1 MSVIDWLLDGDP
13 SIRWQVMR
21 DLSDAPPSEVA
32 AERARVATE
41 GWGGQLL
48 GLQGPDG
55 LWDGGTY
62 RAGWVD
68 ESKPFF
74 DAWTATHFSLQLLR
88 EFGLDPT
95 SREAA
100 RAVSLVRENVRWE
113 ANGALYFEG
122 EEEPCINGIALAIG
136 AYFGQDVDG
145 IVPRLLTDELA

>member
-21 DLSDAPPSEVA
+21 DLSDAAPSEVA

-74 DAWTATHFSLQLLR
+74 DTWVPFW
-88 EFGLDPT
+88 P
-95 SREAA
+95 A
-100 RAVSLVRENVRWE
+100 RKPPLKVMVAFWSAR
-113 ANGALYFEG
+113 
-122 EEEPCINGIALAIG
+122 
-136 AYFGQDVDG
+136 
-145 IVPRLLTDELA
+145 